1 MEVCEIINLSKLYFS
16 SLLDYLG
23 LILSVYNGFTHSLF
37 VQDGP
42 QWKSNKEQGNE
53 AEITG

>member
-42 QWKSNKEQGNE
+42 QWK
-53 AEITG
+53 